1 MSNYSLLDKT
11 LHRQFLSKNNP
22 LSKYFYQ
29 DIIKKSDKQDIP
41 NKKHIFITG
50 LARAGTTAL
59 LNKIYDSND
68 IGSLMYKYM
77 PFILA
82 PDLAKIYSN
91 ILGNS
96 KQKKT
101 ERFHN
106 DGLFINSDSPECL
119 DEVYWIMADN
129 QYFDDENF
137 SLKKIDRKI
146 INGYKFLLERFSQI
160 QNKKRLVI
168 KNNNNHM
175 RINQLSNLFP
185 SSFFLILFREP
196 LSHAKSLHQQH
207 LNFTKLQ
214 KEDEFILEY
223 MNLIGHREFGLNAT
237 RFSYPTDNI
246 SENHFTN
253 KNDINYWLSQWYC
266 SYNWI
271 LESNSYN
278 SPNVMLICYEDLCDN
293 FEIYQN
299 LCKSIDL
306 KNDKDHRFNLLN
318 KNNLKG
324 FGDFDINLVS
334 KSKEIYLQLKKHSFV
349 G

>member
-1 MSNYSLLDKT
+1 MTFFLIADLLTKINHRIKIVKELRAYINALKALNKTSKEKDDLEQKLNNISLNGLKLIKSVVISIIFYFIFYFSLQNVSVILSTVIASLPYLMIHFKKICLTISLLDKT

-96 KQKKT
+96 KQKT

-129 QYFDDENF
+129 QYFDDE
-137 SLKKIDRKI
+137 I
-146 INGYKFLLERFSQI
+146 FL
-160 QNKKRLVI
+160 
-168 KNNNNHM
+168 
-175 RINQLSNLFP
+175 
-185 SSFFLILFREP
+185 
-196 LSHAKSLHQQH
+196 
-207 LNFTKLQ
+207 
-214 KEDEFILEY
+214 
-223 MNLIGHREFGLNAT
+223 
-237 RFSYPTDNI
+237 
-246 SENHFTN
+246 
-253 KNDINYWLSQWYC
+253 
-266 SYNWI
+266 
-271 LESNSYN
+271 
-278 SPNVMLICYEDLCDN
+278 
-293 FEIYQN
+293 
-299 LCKSIDL
+299 
-306 KNDKDHRFNLLN
+306 
-318 KNNLKG
+318 
-324 FGDFDINLVS
+324 
-334 KSKEIYLQLKKHSFV
+334 
-349 G
+349 